1 MKKVTVILPIYEVEG
16 RTSKCID
23 SILAQTEKNI
33 EILCVCFNDNAYND
47 ISDCYNDKKVS
58 IIKSNNL
65 ENVFKYVNGE
75 YITVVNSN
83 DYLLPNMYEEVL
95 KLNKNGKVDIIKTSF
110 YELKEGTEKNN
121 LEDYISH
128 QNDSAQIMEEAFTI
142 EENPELLWG
151 KSAMYSTIYR
161 TEFIDSK
168 SIELDEVLTKEYKDD
183 AIYSF
188 NTLALLNADKIIWDN
203 NAYYCHYI
211 DEINTKNDVDVEI
224 SKLDSFKRG
233 LDVINKKYSGKE
245 NILKVY
251 YAQYLNIIR
260 NLNYKFCNVIPSTV
274 NKKLRLLNDDIDID
288 VIKDCFN
295 NDDQYLFLDT
305 MSPLKEMK
313 ESFPK
318 ILIYNWLPYDNPWGW
333 GGGVTVYCKN
343 IINEILKQNPC
354 TEIYFLSSGFAYDAT
369 RLDTYIRPVDFGGDK
384 RVHQMEIVNSP
395 VPAEQRWMYVNPL
408 VALENESLKKVFK
421 EYIEQ
426 YGEFE
431 AIHFN
436 NIEGLSLDI
445 LDLKEDYPNTKFVYS
460 IHNYVPLCVNGSYYM
475 RHKHCNCTPDHTG
488 EDCFKC
494 TRADIRSNIAHETYM
509 RGVHGENVTDRVSEQ
524 YWIENFGFERLDED
538 VTPEHITDFAT
549 VATEKINKNCD
560 KVLAVSKRVYDIARD
575 NGFDESK
582 MIVSYIGTKVADKQI
597 GHAITTDT
605 EYPLKVVFLGND
617 LFYEEKGYPFL
628 MSALEKMDPKYARK
642 IDLLLTVKQ
651 PEHAQMYRQ
660 LRNFHDVKIVNGYS
674 HDDFDWIFENAHL
687 SIVPVLWEDNLPQI
701 AIESVAYGVPVLAS
715 SAGGPSE
722 LTDSEKFRFECGD
735 EKDLLNKV
743 EHFVDH
749 PDELQEYWKHHHGL
763 VTLDKHI
770 KELFDV
776 YGMKDIKIDN
786 MTMTIDMWKHW
797 ENEYAF
803 LKEKAEKGQGQVQKS
818 QIVYVPQENADT
830 AEYISEI
837 TELTKQRD
845 YLQYVIDETRNSKT
859 YKIGRAITA
868 IPRKIKQ

>member
-33 EILCVCFNDNAYND
+33 EILCACFNDSTYND
-47 ISDCYNDKKVS
+47 IRDYYDDKKVS
-58 IIKSNNL
+58 AIKLNNL
-65 ENVFKYVNGE
+65 ENVLKYANGE
-75 YITVVNSN
+75 YITIVNSN
-83 DYLLPNMYEEVL
+83 DYLLPNMYEEIL
-95 KLNKNGKVDIIKTSF
+95 KLSKNGKADIIKTSF

-121 LEDYISH
+121 LKDYISH
-128 QNDSAQIMEEAFTI
+128 QNDAAQIMEEAFTI

-161 TEFIDSK
+161 TEFIASK

-211 DEINTKNDVDVEI
+211 DEINIKNDVDVEI

-288 VIKDCFN
+288 VINDCFN
-295 NDDQYLFLDT
+295 NDDRYLFLDT

-674 HDDFDWIFENAHL
+674 HNDFDWIFENAHL

-735 EKDLLNKV
+735 EKDLLDKL

-776 YGMKDIKIDN
+776 YGMKDIKINN

-803 LKEKAEKGQGQVQKS
+803 LREKGLGQVQEP
-818 QIVYVPQENADT
+818 QIVYVPQENVDT
-830 AEYISEI
+830 AKYVSEI

-868 IPRKIKQ
+868 IPRKIKK